1 MRGYARKFLLLHG
14 GYGKDKSKKIKRGD
28 LNKNE
33 LENVSPVRYNK
44 SKKEKREN

>member
-1 MRGYARKFLLLHG
+1 MPENFYFCAAAAEKI
-14 GYGKDKSKKIKRGD
+14 KSKKSERGE